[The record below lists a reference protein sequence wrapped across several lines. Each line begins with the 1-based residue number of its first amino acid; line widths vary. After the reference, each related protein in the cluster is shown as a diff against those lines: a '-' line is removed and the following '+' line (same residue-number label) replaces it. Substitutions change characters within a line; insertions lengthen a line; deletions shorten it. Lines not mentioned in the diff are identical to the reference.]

1 MENLKINTDAAVAAA
16 DAIQRLND
24 RNRNDFEEVQTAI
37 AKLDVVWDGQAAA
50 YTMDKFNELK
60 AKFPEAQYRVI
71 DNYVQFLLQQVGEG
85 YVQTEKAN
93 ESLADAFK

>member
-16 DAIQRLND
+16 EAIQRLND

-37 AKLDVVWDGQAAA
+37 AKLDAVWDGQAAA

-85 YVQTEKAN
+85 FVQTEKAI

>member
-1 MENLKINTDAAVAAA
+1 
-16 DAIQRLND
+16 
-24 RNRNDFEEVQTAI
+24 
-37 AKLDVVWDGQAAA
+37 
-50 YTMDKFNELK
+50 MDKFNELK